1 MLKFKILICAFVLL
15 LFSVSGASAWTNTS
29 GGDHGGANWTPDGDT
44 IAGVHTGINI
54 FTVSYGATAT
64 VDIGTE
70 LEIYANEIII
80 TGTINGDS
88 KGHLGG
94 QGQGGAV
101 NAPGEAGQ
109 GTGGGAGGA
118 SGGGGAAGNGGHAG
132 YGQAGTGVGAGI
144 EYGNYNTTS
153 VQMGSGGGGGGGT
166 TGSGA
171 SAGNGGNGGGSV
183 TLHAPIL
190 NIYGIITMDG
200 GAGTAGGTLHGNGG
214 DGSGGGILLIGNDVF
229 INGTLTATGDNGASG
244 GRVKVFYYKSLDNSS
259 ETVIVTGGAA
269 GTYYVV
275 QSSNTA
281 PTVPT
286 ITSPINA
293 SVQSYTPLSLQV
305 NSTDAEGDSL
315 TYYFYGD
322 ITTGDTY
329 LGSSVN
335 GTLSINITQSGYF
348 YWKSRAADV
357 NLSSANTS
365 LQQFYF
371 LEAPTLQSPT
381 NASTQTLPYPPL
393 LNEITFTWS
402 DTGATGYKYEISED
416 ADFNLIYLEDVITSN
431 TTTQSMQIDTY
442 YWRVA
447 AYSTLIEDY
456 SDWSNAWQFT
466 INESNGG
473 EAVTSI
479 DGVVYEVTTAGSVA
493 IDGALVNIWNTTW
506 SDSMLVGQNGYY
518 YFDGVK
524 DGTYS
529 VRATKTGYTDSSIE
543 LVTVLALNTT
553 TRNILLQSTSGAGQ
567 QYVDHYVKFIVKSLT
582 GTLYSDVEVNVY
594 LGDAVIAQYTGT
606 TGTDGS
612 ISFEL
617 DENQEYRITFVKD
630 SPSIDKEIT
639 LYPKDD
645 SYTVYVDIGTMI
657 DDLLNPDDEEQAI
670 TAIDVSVTKTIIN
683 DNTAN
688 ITVNYNDI
696 MDETSG
702 LTLTLSQSI
711 AGNTTNKTILDTAS
725 LGTAN
730 NTAYNFTVTNYN
742 GESYLIEI
750 EATHTTHGAIY
761 RMYGIQFE
769 NTDTLFGFTVEV
781 VGWLAIIFL
790 TWFALTA
797 TSITVQHTAI
807 GVCALATAM
816 IAIGWGS
823 YISMSGLG
831 LAWIMSLAANFAHA
845 KEASA

>member
-1 MLKFKILICAFVLL
+1 MKVKLFAVFVLL
-15 LFSVSGASAWTNTS
+15 LFSVSGASAWTNTG
-29 GGDHGGANWTPDGDT
+29 GGDHGGANWTADGLT
-44 IAGVHTGINI
+44 ISGIHTGINI
-54 FTVSYGATAT
+54 FTVSSSATAT
-64 VDIGTE
+64 VNTGTE

-88 KGHLGG
+88 KGFAGG
-94 QGQGGAV
+94 QGVVGAV
-101 NAPGEAGQ
+101 NAAGAAGS

-118 SGGGGAAGNGGHAG
+118 SGAGGQAGNGGHAG
-132 YGQAGTGVGAGI
+132 YGQAGTGAGAGI
-144 EYGNYNTTS
+144 EYGNYNTTD
-153 VQMGSGGGGGGGT
+153 VQMGSGGGGGGGS

-171 SAGNGGNGGGSV
+171 SAGDGGYGGGSV

-200 GAGTAGGTLHGNGG
+200 GPGTLGGTLHGHGG

-229 INGTLTATGDNGASG
+229 INGTLTATGDTGASG
-244 GRVKVFYYKSLDNSS
+244 GRVKVFYYQSLDNSS

-269 GTYYVV
+269 GTYYVI

-286 ITSPINA
+286 ITSPINE
-293 SVQSYTPLSLQV
+293 SVQSYSPLSLQV

-335 GTLSINITQSGYF
+335 GTLSINLTQNGYF

-371 LEAPTLQSPT
+371 LEAPILQAPL

-393 LNEITFTWS
+393 LNEITFAWT

-416 ADFNLIYLEDVITSN
+416 ADFNLIYLEDTIISN

-447 AYSTLIEDY
+447 AYSTVIEDY
-456 SDWSNAWQFT
+456 SYWSNAWQFT

-473 EAVTSI
+473 EVVTSI
-479 DGVVYEVTTAGSVA
+479 DGVVFEVTNAGSVA
-493 IDGALVNIWNTTW
+493 VDGSLVNIWNNTW

-518 YFDGVK
+518 YFDGAK
-524 DGTYS
+524 AGTYS

-543 LVTVLALNTT
+543 LVTVQALNTT

-567 QYVDHYVKFIVKSLT
+567 QYVDHYVKFTVKSWY
-582 GTLYSDVEVNVY
+582 GTLYSGVEVNVY
-594 LGDAVIAQYTGT
+594 LGDAVIPQYTGT

-617 DENQEYRITFVKD
+617 DENQEYRFTF
-630 SPSIDKEIT
+630 IDATQNIDEERT
-639 LYPKDD
+639 LYPKE
-645 SYTVYVDIGTMI
+645 SEYSIIVFGANLI
-657 DDLLNPDDEEQAI
+657 PDDPASSDILFGCYGQSI
-670 TAIDVSVTKTIIN
+670 NLTHGYINVSFNDTSVTTTLAELWIN
-683 DNTAN
+683 DTNQTQL
-688 ITVNYNDI
+688 YYF
-696 MDETSG
+696 
-702 LTLTLSQSI
+702 
-711 AGNTTNKTILDTAS
+711 NTTDDAKSWSQVVTGGNASYVVSFKLTNTELSEPLIITRYIKFKDAVNVNLGLDEGWKYQLIAVLIIS
-725 LGTAN
+725 VIALLGSALN
-730 NTAYNFTVTNYN
+730 AEKMAVVTV
-742 GESYLIEI
+742 L
-750 EATHTTHGAIY
+750 
-761 RMYGIQFE
+761 
-769 NTDTLFGFTVEV
+769 
-781 VGWLAIIFL
+781 VGWLMVFFGWLQAG
-790 TWFALTA
+790 A
-797 TSITVQHTAI
+797 TIPEQIT
-807 GVCALATAM
+807 
-816 IAIGWGS
+816 
-823 YISMSGLG
+823 LG
-831 LAWIMSLAANFAHA
+831 LMMLFATLIA
-845 KEASA
+845 FGSVIRKGDEQ